1 MSLLAAASPSPF
13 WFLTRGT
20 GVIALLLLTLTVA
33 LGIANVQRLQIG
45 EMPRFVVESIHRN
58 AALLAVSFV
67 GVHIVTTLLDGFA
80 PITLL
85 DAVIPFTSAYRPFW
99 LGLGA
104 VAFDLLLAVI
114 ITSLLRRRLGYGA
127 WRATHWL
134 AYASWPVA
142 LVHGLG
148 TGTDAKTHWLLLLT
162 AGCVA
167 VMLAAVVVRV
177 SHGWP
182 EHLATRVSALGAAA
196 LLPLGL
202 LAWLPS
208 GPLAPGWAKRS
219 GTPPSV
225 LAKAYAG
232 VSVATTSGAA
242 SNAGS
247 GAGAQASSSTHGAHS
262 FTTSA
267 SGTVRQAQLPDGMAL
282 VDISLNLR
290 GQHLSH
296 LQIRIRGR
304 AIQGGGVEMTSSRVD
319 LGPGSNL
326 DQYSGRVTGLQGTN
340 ITASVSGAGSAVNLL
355 AQLQISPGPGTAT
368 GTVSASPGGGP

>member
-1 MSLLAAASPSPF
+1 MLAIAAASPSPF

-20 GVIALLLLTLTVA
+20 GVISLLLLTLTVA
-33 LGIANVQRLQIG
+33 LGIANVRRTQIG
-45 EMPRFVVESIHRN
+45 EMPRFVLDSIHRN

-85 DAVIPFTSAYRPFW
+85 DAVIPFTSAYRPVW

-142 LVHGLG
+142 LIHGLG
-148 TGTDAKTHWLLLLT
+148 TGTDAKTHWMLLLT

-177 SHGWP
+177 SDGWP
-182 EHLATRVSALGAAA
+182 QHLVTRLSALGVAA

-208 GPLAPGWAKRS
+208 GPLAAGWAKRA

-225 LAKAYAG
+225 LVHAAG
-232 VSVATTSGAA
+232 G
-242 SNAGS
+242 
-247 GAGAQASSSTHGAHS
+247 
-262 FTTSA
+262 
-267 SGTVRQAQLPDGMAL
+267 
-282 VDISLNLR
+282 
-290 GQHLSH
+290 
-296 LQIRIRGR
+296 
-304 AIQGGGVEMTSSRVD
+304 
-319 LGPGSNL
+319 
-326 DQYSGRVTGLQGTN
+326 
-340 ITASVSGAGSAVNLL
+340 TASAARLAPAGHHAPRPPAPVAPTRSPRPSAGRCVRP
-355 AQLQISPGPGTAT
+355 SCPTA
-368 GTVSASPGGGP
+368 